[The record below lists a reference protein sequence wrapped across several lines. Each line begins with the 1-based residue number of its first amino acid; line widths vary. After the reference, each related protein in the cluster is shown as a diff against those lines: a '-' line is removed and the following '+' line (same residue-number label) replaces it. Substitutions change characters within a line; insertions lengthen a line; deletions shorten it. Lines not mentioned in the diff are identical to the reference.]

1 VCAARAAA
9 QKKWPRLK
17 IVCAGGGL
25 RTYCSPKQPAPHPTP
40 RWAFLPQLSSW

>member
-25 RTYCSPKQPAPHPTP
+25 RTYCSPKQAAPHPTP